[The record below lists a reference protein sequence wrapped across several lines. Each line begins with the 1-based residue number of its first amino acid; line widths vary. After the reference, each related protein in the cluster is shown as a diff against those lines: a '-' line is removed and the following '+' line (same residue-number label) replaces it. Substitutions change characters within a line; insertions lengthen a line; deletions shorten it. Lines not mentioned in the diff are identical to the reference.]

1 MKIKLKIMFLLF
13 IATIA
18 INKKANSQN
27 ASDSSSAFSISEAQ
41 EYAIKNNATFLNAEI
56 DQKIAL
62 AKKREITGL
71 GMPQISSSFDI
82 KDFLEI
88 PTSLLPGEIF
98 GAPAGVYIPVKFGVK
113 YNATASGQVSQL
125 VFNSD
130 YIVGLQAS
138 KAYLELSEKAT
149 GRTKIETYATV
160 AKAYYQVLINKE
172 RIKLLEKN
180 ITRIQKLHD
189 DTKAL
194 NENGFVEKI
203 DVDRIDVAYNNLLVE
218 LEKTKRLIGL
228 TETLLKFQMGYDV
241 SKPIILKDKL
251 DMDNLPAIDEKAA
264 VDTSKID
271 FKNRIEYSL
280 VESQL
285 KLGELDLKRYRLS
298 YLPTVVAYGS
308 LSAQAQRNTFDIFDT
323 KKGWYPTAVIG
334 GTINLPIFDG
344 LQKHYKIEQARLS
357 LLKTK
362 NSAKNLENAITLEV
376 TSARTMYS
384 NAISSLSTQKKN
396 MELAERI
403 YNVSKKK
410 YDAGVGSNIEVITAE
425 TSLKESQT
433 NYYNAMYDFLVAK
446 IDLDKSLGNI
456 K

>member
-1 MKIKLKIMFLLF
+1 MKIKINFTLRF
-13 IATIA
+13 IAVLIA
-18 INKKANSQN
+18 SSLGLKAQN
-27 ASDSSSAFSISEAQ
+27 PADTTSSFSVSEAQ
-41 EYAIKNNATFLNAEI
+41 EFAVKNNANFLNAEI

-71 GMPQISSSFDI
+71 GMPQINSSFDL

-113 YNATASGQVSQL
+113 YNATASGQISQL

-149 GRTKIETYATV
+149 GRTKIETYSAV
-160 AKAYYQVLINKE
+160 SKAYYQVLINKE

-180 ITRIQKLHD
+180 VARIQKLHN

-203 DVDRIDVAYNNLLVE
+203 DLDRIDVAYNNLLVE

-241 SKPIILKDKL
+241 SKPIVLKDKL
-251 DMDNLPAIDEKAA
+251 DMDNLPAIDEKLA

-334 GTINLPIFDG
+334 GTVNLPIFDG
-344 LQKHYKIEQARLS
+344 LQKHYRIEQARLS

-362 NSAKNLENAITLEV
+362 NSAKNLETAITLEV
-376 TSARTMYS
+376 TSARVMYT

-396 MELAERI
+396 MELAESI

-425 TSLKESQT
+425 TSLKEAQT